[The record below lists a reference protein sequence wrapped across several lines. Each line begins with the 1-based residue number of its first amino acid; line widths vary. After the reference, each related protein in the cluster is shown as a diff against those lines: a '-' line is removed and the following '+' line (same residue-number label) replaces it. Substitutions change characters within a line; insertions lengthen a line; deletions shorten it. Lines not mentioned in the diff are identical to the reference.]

1 MKNFN
6 LFSLIAIVILLFE
19 ITHTAHAEEG
29 SIGIEEVVKKTLDNS
44 QLVKEI
50 EAAYL
55 NKNAEAL
62 ETKTLS
68 NPTLDAELA
77 VPLAWNE
84 ARGEN
89 EISLSITQPFKLS
102 QVSLRSRLAELLY
115 SVANSEKE
123 QEVIEL
129 IVKTKLS
136 FARLWLLSER
146 ERILKEFQPKT
157 KSITQFVNTG
167 LKQGAYGQGDEALF
181 RTEIAKSEAELL
193 GIQAELISAEAEM
206 TRLAGQS
213 FKNQKLK
220 SPSISSTLSVE
231 QIQSRLSNGEVK
243 MQGRA
248 RILADLAKANLEVAT
263 SDAFPELRPSLVYSK
278 TNDGVDIVGI
288 GLSVD
293 LPLFS
298 QNNSEQ
304 MRKRADY
311 NAAEAKFSNLRSE
324 AFKLSV
330 INSVRSY
337 QLRLE
342 ELRLYE
348 TKVIPAI
355 KESLSAFEKQVRN
368 GQGSVFQLWQTLREY
383 LNIQERYL
391 ELWTMAF
398 SEQQE
403 LAILIG
409 EEI

>member
-1 MKNFN
+1 
-6 LFSLIAIVILLFE
+6 
-19 ITHTAHAEEG
+19 
-29 SIGIEEVVKKTLDNS
+29 
-44 QLVKEI
+44 
-50 EAAYL
+50 
-55 NKNAEAL
+55 
-62 ETKTLS
+62 
-68 NPTLDAELA
+68 
-77 VPLAWNE
+77 
-84 ARGEN
+84 
-89 EISLSITQPFKLS
+89 
-102 QVSLRSRLAELLY
+102 
-115 SVANSEKE
+115 
-123 QEVIEL
+123 
-129 IVKTKLS
+129 
-136 FARLWLLSER
+136 
-146 ERILKEFQPKT
+146 
-157 KSITQFVNTG
+157 
-167 LKQGAYGQGDEALF
+167 
-181 RTEIAKSEAELL
+181 
-193 GIQAELISAEAEM
+193 
-206 TRLAGQS
+206 
-213 FKNQKLK
+213 
-220 SPSISSTLSVE
+220 
-231 QIQSRLSNGEVK
+231 